1 LDRRAI
7 LEKKWDQFDENLKN
21 ITDRIYQILDRL
33 TAEYSSLRVKI
44 HEIEKMLERMEGQ
57 LG

>member
-1 LDRRAI
+1 